1 MEIGNEVNGGFIDF
15 GGAGRGQGNT
25 LTHSGQIR
33 RIGVIRE

>member
-15 GGAGRGQGNT
+15 GGAGRGQGDT
-25 LTHSGQIR
+25 LSHSGRIG